1 MALGVFGTLW
11 NPKVGHFGYLIK
23 YRKYGI
29 HKTPPSLA
37 PGCPARSKVPIGWLD
52 GDTMAIEPDVL
63 PKHPRDEARN
73 AVARVA
79 TSTFGTSRISNYNCV
94 QVIFAY
100 GPSGGPGVIAPGK
113 TEVCVR

>member
-37 PGCPARSKVPIGWLD
+37 PGYPARSKVPIGWLD
-52 GDTMAIEPDVL
+52 GDTMAIEPDML

-79 TSTFGTSRISNYNCV
+79 TSTFGTFRISNYNCV
-94 QVIFAY
+94 QAIFAY
-100 GPSGGPGVIAPGK
+100 GPSGGPGVIARQK
-113 TEVCVR
+113 TELCVR